1 MLPLTR
7 IGEKQQPM
15 EPGANF
21 WVEVDG
27 QVVLSDWRIELL
39 EAVAETGSISGAARK
54 LKVPY
59 RLAWT
64 RLHEMEKRLG
74 VRLLETQT
82 GGVDGGG
89 ARLTA
94 VAQDIIE
101 GWHSFSDDLHALARL
116 RFAEVFGQD
125 D

>member
-1 MLPLTR
+1 
-7 IGEKQQPM
+7 M

-27 QVVLSDWRIELL
+27 QVALSDWRIELL

-54 LKVPY
+54 LNVPY

-64 RLHEMEKRLG
+64 RLHEMEERLG

-82 GGVDGGG
+82 GGAEGGG

-101 GWHSFSDDLHALARL
+101 RWHSFSDDLHALARL